1 MIVYVTYIMYD
12 RSIIGPWEL
21 FGPVRSSMITGFE
34 ILESNSD
41 KVTFWEPGET
51 ASIDPIIWIDC
62 FKTWYSRGVV
72 DDRPRKLF
80 LTKLSIAWN
89 TVKSSQETYSM
100 LYTVCNILWVHT
112 ILNQRISAR
121 QSKIILWLIV
131 YLWFK
136 NKWMI
141 VITVIGIGIILS
153 ANNRIKL
160 NEKLTWT
167 YSRIITDKIR
177 FL

>member
-1 MIVYVTYIMYD
+1 MTNCHLVADSQILFVLVPPALSVSERVND
-12 RSIIGPWEL
+12 RILSVHNRPFKV
-21 FGPVRSSMITGFE
+21 FGPVHWSMITGFD

-89 TVKSSQETYSM
+89 TAKKLYRNIQYVTYC
-100 LYTVCNILWVHT
+100 T
-112 ILNQRISAR
+112 QA
-121 QSKIILWLIV
+121 
-131 YLWFK
+131 K
-136 NKWMI
+136 NFGQTK
-141 VITVIGIGIILS
+141 
-153 ANNRIKL
+153 
-160 NEKLTWT
+160 
-167 YSRIITDKIR
+167 
-177 FL
+177 